1 MRAGQE
7 EVNNLSRELRYTQQT
22 VAMELAGWQDMH
34 ERMGRRAIRELA
46 RGMVVVEKMRLE
58 GMKRA
63 LRKLRETRLES
74 ASSVRES
81 DGSEAGEEAATGFS
95 TPSPPVGLAGLE
107 MAASREADRDAD
119 LPVSTDSAKAPPPP
133 KKIIEDTPAAVTSAQ
148 TANGMSTP
156 GSSGLAQPERDGL
169 FGEDEGGGASGQ
181 VT

>member
-34 ERMGRRAIRELA
+34 ERMGRKAIRELA

-63 LRKLRETRLES
+63 LRKLKES
-74 ASSVRES
+74 PVQSDNAAHEGDASES
-81 DGSEAGEEAATGFS
+81 GEPASGFS
-95 TPSPPVGLAGLE
+95 TPSAPIALAGLE
-107 MAASREADRDAD
+107 MAASREADSDAD
-119 LPVSTDSAKAPPPP
+119 LPVSKDATRAPPPR
-133 KKIIEDTPAAVTSAQ
+133 KEIIPSTPAVASAH
-148 TANGMSTP
+148 TTNLTSTP
-156 GSSGLAQPERDGL
+156 GMAGLIQPNRDDL
-169 FGEDEGGGASGQ
+169 FGEEESGGASGQ